1 MAIALRNTVVI
12 CNVVNIRFRFR
23 SFDSVRRRIGLTY
36 WSNDAQR
43 LCPLRVREYGPMAPL
58 RRSLPHKW
66 HTLPKVLSQ
75 FYDRNSAKLQIKVAH
90 EKLGSNRE
98 QEVAVEFRFPSL
110 EKHVLSIVEGRG
122 KEDLWSC
129 VGFIIF
135 SQLQFTVVQ
144 SSFNHSANLGCTTL
158 DS

>member
-90 EKLGSNRE
+90 EKLGSIASKKLWLNFGSLFGKACPEHSRRE
-98 QEVAVEFRFPSL
+98 
-110 EKHVLSIVEGRG
+110 G
-122 KEDLWSC
+122 
-129 VGFIIF
+129 
-135 SQLQFTVVQ
+135 
-144 SSFNHSANLGCTTL
+144 
-158 DS
+158 